1 MKSKN
6 NNYLEK
12 YYQLFNKTLIRSF
25 DKVKIEQSKKLLNKI
40 KKKNKKIIVIGNG
53 GSAAIASHIC
63 VDYLKVAKIRCI
75 NFNDPSLITCFANDY
90 GHSNWMKE
98 GINHYG
104 EKGDLLISISSSG
117 KSKNI
122 VNACKAARERKF
134 SSIITLTGF
143 AFNNPVMRKGDINF
157 WVNSK
162 VYNFIENT
170 HQIILL
176 SISDYIA
183 KTKIE
188 K

>member
-1 MKSKN
+1 M
-6 NNYLEK
+6 
-12 YYQLFNKTLIRSF
+12 FI
-25 DKVKIEQSKKLLNKI
+25 IKKLDFYI
-40 KKKNKKIIVIGNG
+40 KTSKLTFL
-53 GSAAIASHIC
+53 HI
-63 VDYLKVAKIRCI
+63 L
-75 NFNDPSLITCFANDY
+75 
-90 GHSNWMKE
+90 E
-98 GINHYG
+98 
-104 EKGDLLISISSSG
+104 
-117 KSKNI
+117 SKNI

>member
-104 EKGDLLISISSSG
+104 EKAD
-117 KSKNI
+117 
-122 VNACKAARERKF
+122 C
-134 SSIITLTGF
+134 
-143 AFNNPVMRKGDINF
+143 
-157 WVNSK
+157 
-162 VYNFIENT
+162 
-170 HQIILL
+170 
-176 SISDYIA
+176 
-183 KTKIE
+183 
-188 K
+188 